1 MPEESGDQEQL
12 RPWDAITIDET
23 MTETERLEALHRQAE
38 LLEDEIRRVRSATKT
53 RLHLA
58 EEAERAR
65 QQVDEEIYREE
76 EAARS
81 NPFKKRKKAMG
92 STSKSTDDSP
102 MGASDM
108 GKDDNEEMK
117 EAEMK
122 QGTIELGASHVTE
135 TPPRESTASAHV
147 TAGTDKWAQ

>member
-1 MPEESGDQEQL
+1 MPEESGDQEQTK
-12 RPWDAITIDET
+12 PWDAIIIDDT
-23 MTETERLEALHRQAE
+23 MTENERVEALHRQAE

-65 QQVDEEIYREE
+65 QKMDEDIYREE

-81 NPFKKRKKAMG
+81 NPFKKRKKVMG
-92 STSKSTDDSP
+92 STSKSTDGSP
-102 MGASDM
+102 TGASDA

-117 EAEMK
+117 EAEVK
-122 QGTIELGASHVTE
+122 HGTIELGASHVSE
-135 TPPRESTASAHV
+135 TPPR
-147 TAGTDKWAQ
+147 